1 MDNGNLTVKDADK
14 ERSKLSNILKG
25 LNQLQ
30 KLEIISFLNNRGL
43 LLSAREKFLTSLE
56 VKYLS

>member
-56 VKYLS
+56 VEYLS